1 MTHPEAHHQRRVS
14 VRTCLAMLSLWVGL
28 NVGMHLL
35 TVRAPAVDGF
45 HSIGLPFAFHRCG
58 GDCHPGDCDT
68 YAFHPVYF
76 AADLAL
82 AIGISMLAGAWVA
95 RRRRT

>member
-1 MTHPEAHHQRRVS
+1 MTRPAVLRQRRVS
-14 VRTCLAMLSLWVGL
+14 VRTCLALLSLCVGL
-28 NVGMHLL
+28 NVATHLL

-68 YAFHPVYF
+68 YAFHPAHF
-76 AADLAL
+76 AVDLAL
-82 AIGISMLAGAWVA
+82 AIGMSMLLGAWVA
-95 RRRRT
+95 RRRRS